1 MSHSFELNNVIRFE
15 HPVMKAGAGNAGR
28 TMDFSC
34 ISEEMAKIAT
44 VRDKLVMDAFA
55 ALEACHAQLAEA
67 LVAHMGGRIRAARW
81 MCSRRESFDGR
92 TGYDVIA
99 MGDLDAVWDNVIV

>member
-1 MSHSFELNNVIRFE
+1 
-15 HPVMKAGAGNAGR
+15 MKAGAGNAGR

-55 ALEACHAQLAEA
+55 AL
-67 LVAHMGGRIRAARW
+67 
-81 MCSRRESFDGR
+81 
-92 TGYDVIA
+92 
-99 MGDLDAVWDNVIV
+99 